1 MRRSNDIRILGVTLD
16 SNLNFKN
23 HIGEQLKKAYTKA
36 SALRRIRRFLPTEKL
51 SILYKTFILSHFD
64 YCGPL
69 LLGIGKVQS
78 DQLDNA
84 NYYILRSVL
93 GYGKFVPYEQLLSII
108 NLTNLKQRR
117 IYQSLELLYKCLFCN
132 GSSYIRDL
140 FHFRK
145 TKYSRRGDGYILAL
159 PKFNLQWK
167 KKSFSYAAAKYWN
180 ELPVVVRQV
189 GRF

>member
-1 MRRSNDIRILGVTLD
+1 L
-16 SNLNFKN
+16 
-23 HIGEQLKKAYTKA
+23 
-36 SALRRIRRFLPTEKL
+36 
-51 SILYKTFILSHFD
+51 D

-93 GYGKFVPYEQLLSII
+93 GYGKSVPYEQLLSII
-108 NLTNLKQRR
+108 NLPNLKQGR
-117 IYQSLELLYKCLFCN
+117 IYKSLELHYKCLFCN
-132 GSSYIRDL
+132 GPSYIRDP

-145 TKYSRRGDGYILAL
+145 TKYSLRGDGYILAL

-167 KKSFSYAAAKYWN
+167 KKLFSYAAAKYWN
-180 ELPVVVRQV
+180 ELPVVVRQSADFN
-189 GRF
+189 RFRSNLRNVVF